1 LQAYTSRCKY
11 FSTNGA
17 WAISRGIKTDI
28 VDFFYILLNHTYL
41 VAFPCVTNTPAFG
54 IILNLYHEPTIMA
67 SMNYKILLVE
77 DDQNF
82 GDVLRSYLEMHDYD
96 VTLATD
102 GVLGFEAFKK
112 GSFDLCVFDV
122 MMPRKDGFTLAKEIR
137 ERNAEVP
144 IIFLTAKTMKE
155 DVLNGFKIGADDY
168 ISKPFNSEE
177 LLYRIQAVLKRM
189 NKSADPRDEQ
199 KEYTIGKYHF
209 NYPLRILT
217 FTEGVPN
224 EENQWKL
231 SPKEAELLKMFCKYI
246 NDVTPRSEALTKIWH
261 EDNYFTARSMDVFV
275 TKLRKYLAKDN
286 AIEIVNIHGN
296 GFQLLVKDPIGA
308 R

>member
-1 LQAYTSRCKY
+1 
-11 FSTNGA
+11 
-17 WAISRGIKTDI
+17 
-28 VDFFYILLNHTYL
+28 
-41 VAFPCVTNTPAFG
+41 
-54 IILNLYHEPTIMA
+54 MA
-67 SMNYKILLVE
+67 SANYKILLVE

-102 GVLGFEAFKK
+102 GVLGLEAFKK
-112 GSFDLCVFDV
+112 SNFDLCVFDV

-137 ERNAEVP
+137 ERNQEVP
-144 IIFLTAKTMKE
+144 IIFLTAKTMKD

-177 LLYRIQAVLKRM
+177 LLYRIQAVLKRV
-189 NKSADPRDEQ
+189 NKAADPRDDQREFV
-199 KEYTIGKYHF
+199 IGKYHF

-217 FTEGVPN
+217 FDAQPI

-231 SPKEAELLKMFCKYI
+231 SPKEAELLKLFCKYI

-261 EDNYFTARSMDVFV
+261 DDNYFTARSMDVFV
-275 TKLRKYLAKDN
+275 TKLRKYLAKDP

-296 GFQLLVKDPIGA
+296 GFQLLVRDMVGG
-308 R
+308 